1 MLYKIQSMKRTIIA
15 TALLLLAMSFSGCLY
30 TLHPLF
36 TAKDL
41 SFDPRLTGS
50 WKTANESDVI
60 TFERG
65 TPASFSRLPEAVR
78 QLADKAY
85 TVTVKDGDG
94 QVEQM
99 YYAFLVNIGGNHYLD
114 YFPAETPWQ
123 QLYDSFYRQHFTP
136 LHSIYRVQFNGD
148 RSFDA
153 SQFDNNYL
161 EGLISKKQIRIR
173 HEERTDG
180 TTLITASTGELQQYV
195 LKYGNVPQAY
205 ENTSTYQKIATK

>member
-1 MLYKIQSMKRTIIA
+1 MLYKIQSMKRTIIV
-15 TALLLLAMSFSGCLY
+15 TALLLFAMSFSGCLY

-41 SFDPRLTGS
+41 TFDPRLTGS
-50 WKTANESDVI
+50 WKTTNESNII

-65 TPASFSRLPEAVR
+65 TPASFSKLPGAVR

-85 TVTVKDGDG
+85 AVTVKNRDG

-99 YYAFLVNIGGNHYLD
+99 YYAFLLNIGGNQYLD
-114 YFPAETPWQ
+114 YFPAETPRQ

-136 LHSIYRVQFNGD
+136 LHSIYKIRFNGG
-148 RSFDA
+148 RSFDV
-153 SQFDNNYL
+153 SQFDNDYL
-161 EGLISKKQIRIR
+161 QGLINKKQIRIR
-173 HEERTDG
+173 HEERFDG
-180 TTLITASTGELQQYV
+180 STLITASTEELQQYV

-205 ENTSTYQKIATK
+205 ENASTYEKIATK